1 VILSSAPKE
10 LKEARCLKL
19 GANEYVQK
27 NLNYYV
33 FADSIHGSVQF
44 WLMSA
49 GSEKTSNQGQ
59 LSHMAQNAA
68 LESLRFINAGH

>member
-49 GSEKTSNQGQ
+49 GSEKTSNRGQ